1 MMNRISHPDY
11 STTLIDEF
19 LSLNNFQNAWEK
31 VAEKRGC
38 AGVDGE
44 TINRFAENQTVNIYQ
59 LRQAV
64 TQGSY
69 EPFPCKQV
77 VIPKRNGKQRELK
90 IPTVR
95 DRIVQQALL
104 NILCPLM
111 EQKFSTASFA
121 YRPNLSYLNAVETV
135 AQWRDQGYQWVLDA
149 DIVKFFDTIDHQRLL
164 QQVRFHINHSGILC
178 LIKSWLS
185 AGVLTEAGVMVSQKG
200 IPQGAVIS
208 PILANIYL
216 HEFDEWVTA
225 TDLKLV
231 RYADDFLV
239 LAQTQARILEAKL
252 EVINLLEPMGLRLH
266 PEKTQVT
273 NFERGFRFLGHG
285 FLENAIFPV
294 DANEVSLRSALRKIK
309 GIIVEKTNGKHKRK
323 KKEENPNAVTS
334 FLWNKSE
341 ASSGLPLFKGDGRGI
356 KKGDGGLGQD
366 NGGNV
371 TNIGTLHQPFLAE
384 IETELS
390 LQSEA
395 DNSVVQK
402 NSWHREMAAIYLIEQ
417 GTTIYKEYQRF
428 IIYVS
433 EKPKLEVP
441 IREVQQILVFGN
453 IQLSTPVMQVCL
465 REQIAVVFMSQSGR
479 YHGHLWSAE
488 FRDLDQELVQ
498 VRRWGDEGFQ
508 FQVSQA
514 IVYGKLM
521 NSKQLLLR
529 FNRKRKLP
537 DVERA
542 IIGIN
547 QDIEALKFSESL
559 DRLRGYE
566 GIGAARYFPA
576 LGQLITNSRFEFS
589 LRNRQPPTDPV
600 NSLLSFGYTLL
611 FNNVLG
617 FIIVEGLSPY
627 LGNFHYG
634 ERQKPYLAF
643 DLMEE
648 MRSVVVDSL
657 VVKIINNSV
666 FKPQDF
672 DIVPSTGGVYL
683 NQSARRV
690 FLKQFET
697 RMNEEVSHPDVQSK
711 VTYRQAIQLQVR
723 RYKQSLL
730 SGVPYEAFLRAT

>member
-1 MMNRISHPDY
+1 MTNIIPNSYHPT
-11 STTLIDEF
+11 SLIDEF
-19 LSLNNFQNAWEK
+19 LSLNNFQHAWEK
-31 VAEKRGC
+31 VADKRGC

-64 TQGSY
+64 AQGTY
-69 EPFPCKQV
+69 QPFPCKQV
-77 VIPKRNGKQRELK
+77 IIPKRNGKQRELK

-104 NILCPLM
+104 HILCPLM
-111 EQKFSTASFA
+111 EQKFSAASFA

-216 HEFDEWVTA
+216 HEFDEWVTV
-225 TDLKLV
+225 TDLGLV

-239 LAQTQARILEAKL
+239 LAPTQARILEANL
-252 EVINLLEPMGLRLH
+252 EVINLLETMGLRLH

-285 FLENAIFPV
+285 FLDNAIFPV

-309 GIIVEKTNGKHKRK
+309 GVMVEKTNGKHNRK
-323 KKEENPNAVTS
+323 KKEENPKAVTS
-334 FLWNKSE
+334 PPT
-341 ASSGLPLFKGDGRGI
+341 AIR
-356 KKGDGGLGQD
+356 QD
-366 NGGNV
+366 TNFVGNV
-371 TNIGTLHQPFLAE
+371 KNLSPNLSPTRREALNDMNVSDIGTLHQPFLAE
-384 IETELS
+384 VETELS
-390 LQSEA
+390 QHSEA

-465 REQIAVVFMSQSGR
+465 REQIAVVFLSQSGR
-479 YHGHLWSAE
+479 YHGHLWSSE

-498 VRRWGDEGFQ
+498 VRRWGDAAFQ

-529 FNRKRKLP
+529 FNRKRKFP

-547 QDIEALKFSESL
+547 QDIEALEFSESL

-617 FIIVEGLSPY
+617 FIIAEGLSPY

-648 MRSVVVDSL
+648 FRSPIVDGLVLKVIHKSL
-657 VVKIINNSV
+657 L
-666 FKPQDF
+666 KPQDF

-697 RMNEEVSHPDVQSK
+697 RMNEEVSHPDLQSK

-730 SGVPYEAFLRAT
+730 SGVPYEAFLRAM

>member
-1 MMNRISHPDY
+1 MTNIIPNSYHPT
-11 STTLIDEF
+11 SLIDEF
-19 LSLNNFQNAWEK
+19 LSLNNFQHAWEK
-31 VAEKRGC
+31 VADKRGC

-59 LRQAV
+59 LRQSVA
-64 TQGSY
+64 QGTY
-69 EPFPCKQV
+69 EAFPCKQV
-77 VIPKRNGKQRELK
+77 IIPKRNGKQRELK

-104 NILCPLM
+104 NSLCPLM
-111 EQKFSTASFA
+111 EQKFSAASFA

-164 QQVRFHINHSGILC
+164 KQVRFHINHSGILC
-178 LIKSWLS
+178 LIKSWIS

-208 PILANIYL
+208 PLLANIYL
-216 HEFDEWVTA
+216 HEFDEWVTV
-225 TDLKLV
+225 TDLELV

-239 LAQTQARILEAKL
+239 LAPTQERILEAKL
-252 EVINLLEPMGLRLH
+252 EVINLLETMGLRLH

-285 FLENAIFPV
+285 FLDNAIFPV

-309 GIIVEKTNGKHKRK
+309 GVMVEKRNGKYNRK

-334 FLWNKSE
+334 
-341 ASSGLPLFKGDGRGI
+341 APTPIR
-356 KKGDGGLGQD
+356 QD
-366 NGGNV
+366 TNVLGNV
-371 TNIGTLHQPFLAE
+371 KNLSSHLYTTRREVLNDRNGSEIGTLHQPFLAE
-384 IETELS
+384 VETELS
-390 LQSEA
+390 QPREV

-465 REQIAVVFMSQSGR
+465 REQIAVVFLSQSGR
-479 YHGHLWSAE
+479 YHGHLWSSE

-498 VRRWGDEGFQ
+498 VRRWGDAAFQ

-547 QDIEALKFSESL
+547 QDIEALEFSESL

-617 FIIVEGLSPY
+617 FIIAEGLSPY

-672 DIVPSTGGVYL
+672 DTVPSTGGVYL

-697 RMNEEVSHPDVQSK
+697 RMNEEVSHPDVLSK
-711 VTYRQAIQLQVR
+711 VSYRQAIQLQVR

-730 SGVPYEAFLRAT
+730 SGVPYEAFLRAM

>member
-1 MMNRISHPDY
+1 MTNIIPNSYHPT
-11 STTLIDEF
+11 SLIDEF
-19 LSLNNFQNAWEK
+19 LSLNNFQHAWEK
-31 VAEKRGC
+31 VADKRGC

-64 TQGSY
+64 AQGTY
-69 EPFPCKQV
+69 QPFPCKQV
-77 VIPKRNGKQRELK
+77 IIPKRNGKQRELK

-104 NILCPLM
+104 HILCPLM
-111 EQKFSTASFA
+111 EQKFSAASFA

-164 QQVRFHINHSGILC
+164 KQVRFHINHSGILC

-216 HEFDEWVTA
+216 HEFDEWVTV
-225 TDLKLV
+225 TDLGLV

-239 LAQTQARILEAKL
+239 LAPTQARILEAKL
-252 EVINLLEPMGLRLH
+252 EVINLLETMGLRLH

-285 FLENAIFPV
+285 FLDNAIFPV

-309 GIIVEKTNGKHKRK
+309 GVMVEKTNGKHNRK
-323 KKEENPNAVTS
+323 KKEENPKAVTS
-334 FLWNKSE
+334 PPT
-341 ASSGLPLFKGDGRGI
+341 AIR
-356 KKGDGGLGQD
+356 QD
-366 NGGNV
+366 TNFVGNV
-371 TNIGTLHQPFLAE
+371 KNLSPNLSPTRREALNDMNVSDIGTLHQPFLAE
-384 IETELS
+384 VETELS
-390 LQSEA
+390 QHSEA

-465 REQIAVVFMSQSGR
+465 REQIAVVFLSQSGR
-479 YHGHLWSAE
+479 YHGHLWSSE

-498 VRRWGDEGFQ
+498 VRRWGDAAFQ

-529 FNRKRKLP
+529 FNRKRKFP

-547 QDIEALKFSESL
+547 QDIEALEFSESL

-617 FIIVEGLSPY
+617 FIIAEGLSPY

-648 MRSVVVDSL
+648 FRSPIVDGLVLKVIHKSL
-657 VVKIINNSV
+657 L
-666 FKPQDF
+666 KPQDF

-697 RMNEEVSHPDVQSK
+697 RMNEEVSHPDLQSK

-730 SGVPYEAFLRAT
+730 SGVPYEAFLRAM